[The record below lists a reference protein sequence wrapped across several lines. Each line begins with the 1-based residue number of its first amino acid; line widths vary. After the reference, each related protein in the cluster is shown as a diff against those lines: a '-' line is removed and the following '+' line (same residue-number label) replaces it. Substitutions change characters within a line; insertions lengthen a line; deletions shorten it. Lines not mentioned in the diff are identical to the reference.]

1 MRSYSSTL
9 TFLLLILV
17 VPLGCSTNQSDE
29 WEKLNQESLTLLDQ
43 GKYDRGVSVAQAAVQ
58 LAEKRFG
65 PTSSETAT
73 SLNSLAALYRA
84 QGKCAEMEPLYK
96 RVLAIREKALGPDHP
111 SVANDLKELP
121 SVFLTLPAY
130 GAKSTHSLDTR

>member
-1 MRSYSSTL
+1 MKTRYSRL
-9 TFLLLILV
+9 ALALLLLLLV

-43 GKYDRGVSVAQAAVQ
+43 GKYDRGVSVAQAALQ

-73 SLNSLAALYRA
+73 SLNNLGLLYVKPRQVCGGRTA
-84 QGKCAEMEPLYK
+84 P
-96 RVLAIREKALGPDHP
+96 
-111 SVANDLKELP
+111 
-121 SVFLTLPAY
+121 
-130 GAKSTHSLDTR
+130 